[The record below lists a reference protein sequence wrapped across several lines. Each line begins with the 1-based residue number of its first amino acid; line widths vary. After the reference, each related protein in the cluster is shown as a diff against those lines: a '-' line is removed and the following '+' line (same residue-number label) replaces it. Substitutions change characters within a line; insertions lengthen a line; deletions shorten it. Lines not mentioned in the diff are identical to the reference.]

1 MAGKIIEVKSSNELI
16 GLISSTSLLLV
27 DIYTTWCIP
36 CRWMASALE
45 RLSDELSGIGFS
57 IAKADAE
64 KVDVERVMDELRL
77 EPIRGVPT
85 LLIFK
90 DGKEVGRVVGALPKP
105 EFPEELK
112 RRILEAVE
120 KSEK

>member
-1 MAGKIIEVKSSNELI
+1 MIEVKSVRDLTT
-16 GLISSTSLLLV
+16 LVSSTPLLLV

-45 RLSDELSGIGFS
+45 KLSAELSEKGFK
-57 IAKADAE
+57 IAKLNAE
-64 KVDVERVMDELRL
+64 EVDVERAMDELKL

-90 DGKEVGRVVGALPKP
+90 NGREVGRVVGALPKP
-105 EFPEELK
+105 EFPQELK
-112 RRILEAVE
+112 RRILEALE
-120 KSEK
+120 KPR